1 MVFQKVSKQTLHCI
15 FKYNDLDQNEEKCYG
30 TKGKMN
36 LHKEKYVL
44 KEKNE
49 IACRRLEGLFY
60 PKFSVVVFTANHSS
74 YYSSIIGISL
84 IWKKVSRVI
93 SFLSN
98 LTVYKSLN
106 FSKPQY
112 AH

>member
-1 MVFQKVSKQTLHCI
+1 MVFQRVNKQTLYYI
-15 FKYNDLDQNEEKCYG
+15 SKPSLDQYEEKCYG

-44 KEKNE
+44 KEKDE

-74 YYSSIIGISL
+74 YYSSITTVSL
-84 IWKKVSRVI
+84 YLEESVVGHLFPK
-93 SFLSN
+93 
-98 LTVYKSLN
+98 
-106 FSKPQY
+106 
-112 AH
+112 

>member
-1 MVFQKVSKQTLHCI
+1 MVFQRVNKQALYYSSKSSP
-15 FKYNDLDQNEEKCYG
+15 DQYEEKCYG

-44 KEKNE
+44 KEKDE
-49 IACRRLEGLFY
+49 IACRRLEGLFTLNFQSW
-60 PKFSVVVFTANHSS
+60 FSQQITVV
-74 YYSSIIGISL
+74 IIQVL
-84 IWKKVSRVI
+84 QPFPFIWKKVSRVI

-98 LTVYKSLN
+98 VTVNKLLN
-106 FSKPQY
+106 FFKPQH